1 MKCVTYKG
9 VPFLIPPAGDKSSS
23 SDVGMRYWWV
33 DSVKCALTYIEQVW
47 YVNQFVMSDPLN
59 ILEVF
64 AGMGVSTAP
73 LRSRVITTHIG
84 IDHDK
89 ESIDVF
95 SCVHESAISIIGDS
109 YLIAPELLKKHAY
122 DYVLAEYNALTV
134 YRAIQDDKEQ
144 PLFNALF
151 RSGVRYVTIVD
162 SAKVKEHLHYKL
174 YSKFFDSPVYDS
186 ATYVEAVANFIKR
199 RYGYGLQATAHDGLN
214 YTMLF
219 EQGAPCRP
227 EVLQDTRLVVDM
239 KQYKENFSD
248 HV

>member
-9 VPFLIPPAGDKSSS
+9 VSFLIPPPGEKNSSS
-23 SDVGMRYWWV
+23 EVGMSYWWT
-33 DSVKCALTYIEQVW
+33 SPKSALTYVEQIW
-47 YVNQFVMSDPLN
+47 YVNQFVKADPLN

-73 LRSRVITTHIG
+73 LRSRNINTHVG

-89 ESIDVF
+89 ESLDAF
-95 SCVHESAISIIGDS
+95 SCVHEDAAAIVGDS
-109 YLIAPELLKKHAY
+109 YKVAPELLKKYAY

-144 PLFNALF
+144 QLFNALF

-162 SAKVKEHLHYKL
+162 SAKVKEHLHYKR
-174 YSKFFDSPVYDS
+174 YAAFFDSPIYDS
-186 ATYVEAVANFIKR
+186 HTYIEAVANFIKR
-199 RYGYGLQATAHDGLN
+199 KYGYGLQATAHDSLN

-219 EQGAPCRP
+219 EMGAPCRP
-227 EVLQDTRLVVDM
+227 EVIQDTRTMLDL
-239 KQYKENFSD
+239 KQYKENFCD